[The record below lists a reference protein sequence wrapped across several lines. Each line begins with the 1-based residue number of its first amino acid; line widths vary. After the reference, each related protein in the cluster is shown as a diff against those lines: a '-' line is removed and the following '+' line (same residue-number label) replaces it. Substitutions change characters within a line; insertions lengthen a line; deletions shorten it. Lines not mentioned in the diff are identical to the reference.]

1 MMSNDLLRFAEMG
14 TRASVLDLKIK
25 NKQLDIRDE
34 KDSAKLFDL
43 SVELIHLVEEKT
55 QLLVGLFQF
64 TQEKFKK

>member
-1 MMSNDLLRFAEMG
+1 MMSNDLLHFAEMG

-34 KDSAKLFDL
+34 KDSTKLYDL

-55 QLLVGLFQF
+55 QLLVGLLQF
-64 TQEKFKK
+64 TQEKFPR